1 MPIPPPQ
8 PIDFEDNTDA
18 IALQSTLSI
27 LAMQKQRAE
36 EHIRLL
42 AQTKNEAKANPE
54 QTAAYL
60 EKGDEAP
67 WKDAFKPQ
75 SIARSPNINWDKY
88 AIVGESLDKIAK
100 EQATHP
106 PETRPSVWADGK
118 YQEQPEGPSG
128 VRGEEYKGVF
138 SPVSPF
144 EHQKEKEKASR

>member
-1 MPIPPPQ
+1 MTVPPPE
-8 PIDFEDNTDA
+8 PLDFDSNTDA

-27 LAMQKQRAE
+27 LAIQKRRAE

-42 AQTKNEAKANPE
+42 AQTKNDAKADPE

-60 EKGDEAP
+60 TKGDEAP

-75 SIARSPNINWDKY
+75 SVARSPNVNWDKY

-106 PETRPSVWADGK
+106 QDTKPSVWVDGK
-118 YQEQPEGPSG
+118 YQDQQGELSG
-128 VRGEEYKGVF
+128 ARGEEYKGAF
-138 SPVSPF
+138 SAVSPF
-144 EHQKEKEKASR
+144 EHQKEKGKERK